1 MKHSRDLPQFYLTA
15 PALCPYLDGKL
26 ERKVF
31 THLVGQRAG
40 MLNDALTQCGFRR
53 SQNIAYRPACE
64 KCDACVSVR
73 VLVDEF
79 RLNRSFRRTRR
90 RNADI
95 VSSLRS
101 AEPTSEQYALFRD
114 YLDIRHAEGG
124 MADMSVLDYTMMVE
138 DSSVETR
145 IVEYRAGEGAGRGSG
160 AKSAGPLVAVSLVD
174 ILADGLSMV
183 YSFYDPGAA
192 DRSLGTYMILDH
204 IERARKFAL
213 PYLYLGYWVEG
224 SPKMAYKARF
234 QPQEHLRSAGWVR
247 FIEKSD

>member
-1 MKHSRDLPQFYLTA
+1 MKHSRNLPQFYLTA

-64 KCDACVSVR
+64 NCEACVSVR
-73 VLVDEF
+73 VLAEEF
-79 RLNRSFRRTRR
+79 ELNRSFRRTRR
-90 RNADI
+90 RNADL
-95 VSSLRS
+95 VSSLCPV
-101 AEPTSEQYALFRD
+101 EPTSEQYTLFRD
-114 YLDIRHAEGG
+114 YLDTRHAEGG
-124 MADMSVLDYTMMVE
+124 MADMSVLDYAMMVE
-138 DSSVETR
+138 DSSVDTR
-145 IVEYRAGEGAGRGSG
+145 IVEYRVAGRAGGS
-160 AKSAGPLVAVSLVD
+160 SASSTGPLVAVSLVD

-183 YSFYDPGAA
+183 YSFYDPGAG

-204 IERARKFAL
+204 IERARKYAL

-234 QPQEHLRSAGWVR
+234 QPQEHLRAAGWVR
-247 FIEKSD
+247 FQAKSA

>member
-15 PALCPYLDGKL
+15 PAICPYLDGKL

-31 THLVGQRAG
+31 THLVGQRAS

-73 VLVDEF
+73 VVVDEF
-79 RLNRSFRRTRR
+79 RRNRSFRRTWR
-90 RNADI
+90 RNADL
-95 VSSLRS
+95 VSSLRP

-124 MADMSVLDYTMMVE
+124 MADMSVLDYAMMVE
-138 DSSVETR
+138 DSSVDTR
-145 IVEYRAGEGAGRGSG
+145 IVEYRAAE
-160 AKSAGPLVAVSLVD
+160 SAGNGPRVRSTGALVAVSLVD

-183 YSFYDPGAA
+183 YSFYDPGVA

-204 IERARKFAL
+204 IERARKYAL

-224 SPKMAYKARF
+224 SSKMAYKARF
-234 QPQEHLRSAGWVR
+234 QPQEYLRSSGWVR
-247 FIEKSD
+247 CVDKNA